1 MLTIGRKSRGQRP
14 RLQAKV
20 CGRCGVF
27 SAWESR
33 VQVSGFGIQGSG
45 FRFQDDQPSTLHHQR
60 LARGRDREN
69 IEHRTSNIE
78 RRTRSFKKTPRE
90 AKRFT
95 RLIFWKM
102 DKAKFV
108 AAREI
113 MIEFVFSL
121 CENGFVPGSVTR
133 PTGRIQ

>member
-14 RLQAKV
+14 RLQGKV

-69 IEHRTSNIE
+69 IEH
-78 RRTRSFKKTPRE
+78 RTRSFKKTPRE

>member
-33 VQVSGFGIQGSG
+33 VQVSGFGI
-45 FRFQDDQPSTLHHQR
+45 QDDQPSTLHHQR

-113 MIEFVFSL
+113 M
-121 CENGFVPGSVTR
+121 
-133 PTGRIQ
+133 